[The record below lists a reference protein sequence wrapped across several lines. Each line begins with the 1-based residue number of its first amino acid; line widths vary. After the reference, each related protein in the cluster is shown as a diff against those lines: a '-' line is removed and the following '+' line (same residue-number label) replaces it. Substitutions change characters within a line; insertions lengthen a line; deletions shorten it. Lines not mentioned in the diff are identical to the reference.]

1 MNYEAPEVASVT
13 PVDAPLIGVVPK
25 GSGLTGSNPQ
35 WSEEPEQS

>member
-13 PVDAPLIGVVPK
+13 PVDAPLIMVK
-25 GSGLTGSNPQ
+25 NGSGLVVNPQ